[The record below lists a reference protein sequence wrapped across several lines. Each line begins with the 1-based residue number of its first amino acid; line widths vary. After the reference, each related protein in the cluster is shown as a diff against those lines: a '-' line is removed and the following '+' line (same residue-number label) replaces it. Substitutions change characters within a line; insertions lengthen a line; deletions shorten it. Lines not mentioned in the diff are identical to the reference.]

1 MRIFEAH
8 RRHQDRQ
15 HPALSYRGQVISYG
29 ELDEQVS
36 RFAGYFQHLGVQ
48 PGDRVAICSPNCPE
62 FVYSY
67 LGAALAGAIVVPINL
82 MLSLPE
88 IAFILQDAGVSCLVI
103 YPVILQ
109 KVSLPAD
116 ASSLGI
122 KSLVVLNEETLAA
135 INQAGEP
142 QPVKVKED
150 DTCSLLYTS
159 GTTGKPKGAM
169 LTHFN
174 LMSNV
179 RSLDEASDLGPD
191 DRFICVLPMFHSF
204 AWTVCVLLPLYL
216 GSTIYIL
223 DSFGPK
229 ELLRTLVEDKITVF
243 CGVPSMFAVLVRMGE
258 AAQLSLKLAIA
269 GGAGLPAEV
278 QKGFEAKF
286 SFPLIEGY
294 GLSEASPVCCLNP
307 LAPEAV
313 RKPGSIGIPLPG
325 VKMRLVDDE
334 DRDVPRGEVGEIVVQ
349 GPNVMKGYWNLPEA
363 TAETLRN
370 GWLHTGDLGRQDED
384 GYFYVVDRK
393 KDMIICAGF
402 NVYPR
407 EVEEVLLTHPQVVE
421 AAVVGVGDPLKGET
435 IKAFVVLEE
444 QAQLDGRALQEFLKD
459 RIASY
464 KIPRLWEFVSELPKG
479 ATGKV
484 LKKLLKEAR

>member
-1 MRIFEAH
+1 MRIYEAD
-8 RRHQDRQ
+8 RRHRDRQ
-15 HPALSYRGQVISYG
+15 HPALVYHGQAISYG
-29 ELDEQVS
+29 ELDDQVS
-36 RFAGYFQHLGVQ
+36 RFAAHFQRLGVQ

-67 LGAALAGAIVVPINL
+67 LGASLAGAIVVPINL
-82 MLSLPE
+82 MLALPE
-88 IAFILQDAGVSCLVI
+88 IAFILQDAGVSCLVVH
-103 YPVILQ
+103 PVILE
-109 KVSLPAD
+109 KVSLPG
-116 ASSLGI
+116 ASSLGL
-122 KSLVVLNEETLAA
+122 KSLLVLNEETLAA
-135 INQAGEP
+135 ISQAGEP
-142 QPVKVKED
+142 HPVSIGED
-150 DTCSLLYTS
+150 HTCSLLYTS

-169 LTHFN
+169 LSHFN
-174 LMSNV
+174 LISNV
-179 RSLDEASDLGPD
+179 RSLDDASDLGPD

-216 GSTIYIL
+216 GSTMYIL

-243 CGVPSMFAVLVRMGE
+243 CGVPSMFAVLVRAGE
-258 AAQLSLKLAIA
+258 AARFSLKLAIA

-313 RKPGSIGIPLPG
+313 RKPGSIGVPLPR
-325 VKMRLVDDE
+325 VRMRLVNDQDN
-334 DRDVPRGEVGEIVVQ
+334 DVPQGEVGEIVVQ
-349 GPNVMKGYWNLPEA
+349 GPNVMQGYWNLPEA

-407 EVEEVLLTHPQVVE
+407 EVEEVLLSHPQVVE
-421 AAVVGVGDPLKGET
+421 AAVIGVGDPLKVET
-435 IKAFVVLEE
+435 VKAFVVLENPGSV
-444 QAQLDGRALQEFLKD
+444 DGRALQEFLKD
-459 RIASY
+459 RLASY
-464 KIPRLWEFVSELPKG
+464 KIPRLWEFVSDLPKG